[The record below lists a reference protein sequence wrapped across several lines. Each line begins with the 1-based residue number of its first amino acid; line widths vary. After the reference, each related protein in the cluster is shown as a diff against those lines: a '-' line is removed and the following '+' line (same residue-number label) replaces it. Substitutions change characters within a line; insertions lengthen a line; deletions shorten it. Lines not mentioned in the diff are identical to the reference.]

1 MRVVGRIVARGDKI
15 AGIFIPMGD
24 GPKLDGIYNVVD
36 IMGELQ
42 IHRVGDP
49 AMKREQFTG
58 VDLESLMNYR
68 PHSMMT
74 EKEIAETQ
82 ARRPWCVLP

>member
-1 MRVVGRIVARGDKI
+1 MKVVGRIVARGEKI
-15 AGIFIPMGD
+15 AGIFMPMGE
-24 GPKLDGIYNVVD
+24 GSLDGIYNVVE

-42 IHRVGDP
+42 IKRVGDP

-58 VDLESLMNYR
+58 IGLDDLMNYR

-74 EKEIAETQ
+74 EQELAE
-82 ARRPWCVLP
+82 AEGVRRPWTLL